1 MRRNWARFGSER
13 EAMRTVDD
21 SDDNSND
28 NSNEDGDE
36 DNDEIREEDSD
47 RSADWVCA
55 GIGPVLV
62 GRERR

>member
-36 DNDEIREEDSD
+36 DNDEIREED
-47 RSADWVCA
+47 RCA
-55 GIGPVLV
+55 QELGPFW
-62 GRERR
+62 